1 MVKSPPAM
9 RETQVQSLGGEDPL
23 EEGMA
28 NHSSIPAWRIPWTE
42 EPGGLQSME
51 SQRVGRDLA
60 SETSLGRHGSVR
72 WIAGVQP
79 QQDPGGTLRM
89 NGVSEREKTRETSL
103 DRAKS
108 ARERERDRERVTRRG
123 VQSLAESGNA

>member
-28 NHSSIPAWRIPWTE
+28 NHSSIPAWIIPWTE

-60 SETSLGRHGSVR
+60 SETSLERHGSVR

-108 ARERERDRERVTRRG
+108 ARERERERE
-123 VQSLAESGNA
+123 